1 VRGREGGDEGV
12 VLICFFFLDT
22 RVLDGVGLLGGGID
36 GSKAGLDMMVVVVVS
51 SLIQVRVVCVWTC
64 GCVYLL
70 AWPAHIDL

>member
-1 VRGREGGDEGV
+1 VREWFCD
-12 VLICFFFLDT
+12 FLF
-22 RVLDGVGLLGGGID
+22 LGYPGFGVGVGFGFWGCGID

-51 SLIQVRVVCVWTC
+51 SLIQVRVVCVWMC